1 MEDNYSQDYFSYTE
15 YEEDDITEPTPV
27 PNTFRPPL
35 PSQHPEESQSP
46 IDLSLLDKS
55 LFSFSVGGTLTEDG
69 STPTSFPHEPPSPL
83 SRPSASLLDGKD
95 NNRYLTRGDVDNSHN
110 RQPPIA
116 EVHVENEDEDAF
128 YECVDDKSLA
138 ERTKRS
144 LLVATPQPKNVSLES
159 QRSQGR
165 NRTTTPS
172 LSPMASS
179 SVSYSSS
186 LFRKQHMNVNSS
198 NRTFDPTS
206 DDVVRVHES
215 ALQALMRLKEE
226 LLRANDRNDALEEQ
240 QRVLMEEKDKILDS
254 FHQTHL
260 DLEEKEQQLKDMEM
274 DRKEWQ
280 REKTRFESQLRS
292 STREKKDAMH
302 RKVAADNRQK
312 DWKVQLDTLRLKL
325 EEAVAAKEEVESDM
339 AVLQSA
345 NDELQKENDELTNQL
360 GSQVEADSDK
370 IKKLRLELEAKD
382 EELEQLKSG
391 PSDTQELREQL
402 ETLQKEHEDTL
413 KDMDSLHKLL
423 RNKKSSIR
431 FQQEDSEA
439 STLDTSIADRLAR
452 MRDSAERAHLIR
464 VHKRELA
471 RLKLDQEAE
480 LQTLVTSHDEAMRK
494 AAKQAKSAM
503 NQRLEE
509 VKATLRDEYEEK
521 MEEVEHRHKQKF
533 LKMQQKYMRS
543 QEDADEAVRLALN
556 KASAVSH
563 EYEREGLDMLTSKL
577 ESEKQKLKEHYES
590 QQEKLRRQW
599 EEERDTLLSVI
610 QKDCNAAFETR
621 RKTGQPS
628 AAPRLSPSSLESISS
643 FKSFPAMAVTVG
655 RVSEETT
662 VPKPL
667 ISPASYSDI
676 DSVLNETEALI
687 QSIM

>member
-1 MEDNYSQDYFSYTE
+1 
-15 YEEDDITEPTPV
+15 
-27 PNTFRPPL
+27 
-35 PSQHPEESQSP
+35 
-46 IDLSLLDKS
+46 
-55 LFSFSVGGTLTEDG
+55 
-69 STPTSFPHEPPSPL
+69 
-83 SRPSASLLDGKD
+83 
-95 NNRYLTRGDVDNSHN
+95 
-110 RQPPIA
+110 
-116 EVHVENEDEDAF
+116 
-128 YECVDDKSLA
+128 
-138 ERTKRS
+138 
-144 LLVATPQPKNVSLES
+144 
-159 QRSQGR
+159 
-165 NRTTTPS
+165 
-172 LSPMASS
+172 
-179 SVSYSSS
+179 
-186 LFRKQHMNVNSS
+186 
-198 NRTFDPTS
+198 
-206 DDVVRVHES
+206 
-215 ALQALMRLKEE
+215 
-226 LLRANDRNDALEEQ
+226 
-240 QRVLMEEKDKILDS
+240 
-254 FHQTHL
+254 
-260 DLEEKEQQLKDMEM
+260 
-274 DRKEWQ
+274 
-280 REKTRFESQLRS
+280 
-292 STREKKDAMH
+292 
-302 RKVAADNRQK
+302 
-312 DWKVQLDTLRLKL
+312 
-325 EEAVAAKEEVESDM
+325 
-339 AVLQSA
+339 
-345 NDELQKENDELTNQL
+345 
-360 GSQVEADSDK
+360 
-370 IKKLRLELEAKD
+370 
-382 EELEQLKSG
+382 
-391 PSDTQELREQL
+391 
-402 ETLQKEHEDTL
+402 
-413 KDMDSLHKLL
+413 
-423 RNKKSSIR
+423 
-431 FQQEDSEA
+431 
-439 STLDTSIADRLAR
+439 

-610 QKDCNAAFETR
+610 QKDCNAAFESR

-628 AAPRLSPSSLESISS
+628 AAPRLSPSSLESIPS